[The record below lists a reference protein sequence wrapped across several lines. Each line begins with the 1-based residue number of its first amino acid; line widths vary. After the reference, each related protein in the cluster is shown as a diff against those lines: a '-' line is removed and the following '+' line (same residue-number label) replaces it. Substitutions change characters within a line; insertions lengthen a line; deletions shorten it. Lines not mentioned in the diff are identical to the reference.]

1 MAGDERMVGK
11 VDKTRAVTLGTED
24 AVSRVRKALTEIG
37 YGEVV
42 VKVEVG
48 KPIWVDSHERERVG

>member
-1 MAGDERMVGK
+1 MVGDERTVRK
-11 VDKTRAVTLGTED
+11 VDRTQAVTLSIED

-42 VKVEVG
+42 VKVEAG
-48 KPIWVDSHERERVG
+48 KPIWVDKHERERVG

>member
-1 MAGDERMVGK
+1 MAGDERVVRK
-11 VDKTRAVTLGTED
+11 VDKTQAVTLSIED

-42 VKVEVG
+42 VKVEAG
-48 KPIWVDSHERERVG
+48 KPIWVDKHERERVG